1 MPARML
7 RPSGGP
13 AGVDSQDT
21 TQEESS
27 RMPVASSQTSQP
39 APTGTPLRNGCRVG
53 LALSGGAAR
62 SIAHIGILKAL
73 RQGGVPVDVVA
84 GTSGGAV
91 IGLLYAAG
99 LSVDE
104 MERVALTLRWR
115 DLAGISL
122 SRMGLISIKPL
133 QRLLQSLVG
142 PVRLES
148 LPVALAVVATN
159 LVRRERHVFRTGDAI
174 QAVLASSAMPH
185 VYRPLDIDGDLYSDG
200 GIVEYLPMSALEAY
214 RPLVRVGVHLLP
226 EDQYRSRPRHL
237 GQVMATIVNIIQ
249 RANALTSSEEA
260 DVLIKPAVAPFP
272 PFDLVNAAAL
282 VEAGYNAGKRHVP
295 KILDLLH
302 EREKWL
308 GELGPRPPSRSTPPR

>member
-1 MPARML
+1 M
-7 RPSGGP
+7 S
-13 AGVDSQDT
+13 
-21 TQEESS
+21 
-27 RMPVASSQTSQP
+27 VASPPGSDVMP
-39 APTGTPLRNGCRVG
+39 DGTPLGNGCRVG

-62 SIAHIGILKAL
+62 SIAHIGILKAF
-73 RQGGVPVDVVA
+73 REGGVPIDAIA

-99 LSVDE
+99 VTVDD

-115 DLAGISL
+115 DLAGFSL

-133 QRLLQSLVG
+133 QRLLSSLVG
-142 PVRLES
+142 PVKLEN
-148 LPVALAVVATN
+148 LPVAFAVVATN
-159 LVRRERHVFRTGDAI
+159 LVRRERHIFRTGDGI

-185 VYRPLDIDGDLYSDG
+185 VYRPIDIDGDLYSDG

-249 RANALTSSEEA
+249 RANAQSSSDEA

-282 VEAGYNAGKRHVP
+282 VDAGYNAGKRFIP
-295 KILDLLH
+295 KILALLE

-308 GELGPRPPSRSTPPR
+308 GELGPQPSRSAPPR